1 MTAYYLH
8 IDFRTA
14 SGALAWFDGVVE
26 APNLQAAVAQAE
38 ENHRSLCQ
46 PLDRELKRP
55 ARACPSASR

>member
-26 APNLQAAVAQAE
+26 APNLQAAVSQAE
-38 ENHRSLCQ
+38 KIIDHF
-46 PLDRELKRP
+46 
-55 ARACPSASR
+55 ASRWIAN